1 MGYVEDRWYRTVK
14 QDGQP
19 VRVKSDRF
27 GQGLRYRVRYLG
39 PDGRE
44 RNESFPDRQKRTAE
58 AFLATVEAD
67 KVRGNFIDPNAG
79 RLLFGTYA
87 EQWLRTAR
95 LDESTRET
103 VEYRVRKHLLPF
115 LGQRQLGAIKP
126 GTIREWDR
134 SMEGKLALS
143 TRSVVFA
150 HLRTILNA
158 AVDDQKIAKNPC
170 SARSVVQPEPVQKKI
185 VPWTSEQVAT
195 VRSKLPER
203 YRLLV
208 DLGAG
213 CGLRQGEVF
222 GLSDVDLDVAGGWL
236 HVRRQVKVVR
246 SRLVFGLPKSDRERT
261 VPLPASVGRRLE
273 ARGETFKPVSVT
285 LPWEDPF
292 SAELVT
298 VSLLMTTPR
307 RNAIRRNTFDE
318 YAWNPAIEAAGIER
332 TRATGTHALRHYYAS
347 VLLDAGESVKALSE
361 YLGHWDAGFT
371 LRQYTHLMPASQG
384 RTRDAIDAV
393 LKRQESAQ

>member
-1 MGYVEDRWYRTVK
+1 MGHVEDRWFRTVDK
-14 QDGQP
+14 DGKE
-19 VRVKSDRF
+19 VRVKTARYGS
-27 GQGLRYRVRYLG
+27 GMRYRVRYIG

-44 RNESFPDRQKRTAE
+44 RSESFPDRQKKAAE
-58 AFLATVEAD
+58 AFLSTVEAD
-67 KVRGNFIDPNAG
+67 KVRGTFIDPNAG
-79 RLLFGTYA
+79 RMLFGTYA
-87 EQWLRTAR
+87 EHWLRTAR
-95 LDESTRET
+95 MDDSTRET

-115 LGQRQLGAIKP
+115 FGHRQLAAIKP
-126 GTIREWDR
+126 GTVREWDR
-134 SMEGKLALS
+134 SMEGKLAVS

-170 SARSVVQPEPVQKKI
+170 AARSVVQPEPVQKKI
-185 VPWTSEQVAT
+185 VPWTEGMVRA

-203 YRLLV
+203 YRLVV

-213 CGLRQGEVF
+213 CGLRQGEMF
-222 GLSDVDLDVAGGWL
+222 GLSDEDLDVAGGWL

-246 SRLVFGLPKSDRERT
+246 SRLVFGLPKSDRERK
-261 VPLPASVGRRLE
+261 VPLPASVAERIE
-273 ARGETFKPVSVT
+273 ERGGTYKPIAVT

-298 VSLLMTTPR
+298 VTLLMTTPR
-307 RNAIRRNTFDE
+307 RNAIRRNTFDAL
-318 YAWNPAIEAAGIER
+318 AWNPAIEDAGIVR

-347 VLLDAGESVKALSE
+347 VLLDAGESIKALSE
-361 YLGHWDAGFT
+361 YLGHWDPGFT

-393 LKRQESAQ
+393 LNRQDTAQ